1 MRHFWFQYNR
11 SFSDEIHEKF
21 NLFFSN
27 VKCLLYFAAFS
38 KTRNRAKCSYP
49 CTNKPP
55 PPPPPT
61 LEKVP
66 YIHTSFFGPHTIQP
80 AHKHYSTSLHTT
92 FLKPPSSHSYKIVT
106 SITRKM
112 KDRNFFYQIFS

>member
-1 MRHFWFQYNR
+1 MK
-11 SFSDEIHEKF
+11 SMK
-21 NLFFSN
+21 NLIFYFLMWN
-27 VKCLLYFAAFS
+27 VYSVLQLSTKLE
-38 KTRNRAKCSYP
+38 TERNVL
-49 CTNKPP
+49 TLVQTT
-55 PPPPPT
+55 PPPPT
-61 LEKVP
+61 LEIVP